1 MSSFVGFAP
10 VENPKY
16 VVAVVMDE
24 PKVGARDGGA
34 VSAPVFKEIEQ
45 QLLENANVARDLAGG
60 ESQTVAQEI
69 PEVNSA
75 DEPTMKG
82 LPAEDKTD
90 RKADYLTSNPKTE
103 KPVINDQRKSEA
115 VDKTANV
122 NKVVKP
128 ATNSPAIWKTKPKT

>member
-10 VENPKY
+10 LENPKY

-45 QLLENANVARDLAGG
+45 QLLENANVPRDLAGG
-60 ESQTVAQEI
+60 DSQTVAQEI
-69 PEVNSA
+69 PEVTS
-75 DEPTMKG
+75 DEPSMKG
-82 LPAEDKTD
+82 PPAEDKTD
-90 RKADYLTSNPKTE
+90 RKAEDSNAGRKTE
-103 KPVINDQRKSEA
+103 KPAKSEQRKSDA

-128 ATNSPAIWKTKPKT
+128 ATNGPAIWKTKPKT